1 MTAYVGLL
9 NKDDDSAF
17 GVHFPD
23 LPGCFSAGDSAD
35 EAVENASTAIRLW
48 AEDTDEVPAARSI
61 SELRLDDEFKGQ
73 IEAGAMAI
81 LVPLLSGQNSK
92 RLNITLAVDVAD
104 AALDAAKAAGLSR
117 SAYIERAISKA
128 VIEDLKA
135 AKLQHKE

>member
-35 EAVENASTAIRLW
+35 EAVENALAAIRLW

-61 SELRLDDEFKGQ
+61 SELRLDDEFNGQ

-81 LVPLLSGQNSK
+81 LVPLLSGQISK
-92 RLNITLAVDVAD
+92 RLNITLAVDVAN
-104 AALDAAKAAGLSR
+104 AALDAAKAAGLSH

-128 VIEDLKA
+128 VVEDLKA
-135 AKLQHKE
+135 ADLRHKE